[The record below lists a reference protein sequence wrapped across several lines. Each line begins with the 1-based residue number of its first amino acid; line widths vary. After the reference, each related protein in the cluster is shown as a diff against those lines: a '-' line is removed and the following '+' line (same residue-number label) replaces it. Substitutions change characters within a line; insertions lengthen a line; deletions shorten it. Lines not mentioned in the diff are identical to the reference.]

1 MSGRDTRGEPWTAW
15 TVLLGDRMSV
25 ERFVEHWVDSTA
37 ALAPLEPI
45 IESADELAL
54 DTESNSMFAYQERI
68 CLLQLGPVWH
78 AGRAE
83 SPLVVL
89 DPIALG
95 GPGLGV
101 LRRWFATGRRTLM
114 HGGEYDVA
122 VLKRELGVG
131 PSLVFDTQAAA
142 SMLGFQRTGY
152 VNLVEELLG
161 VTLAKE
167 HQQFDWGRRPVPGGP
182 RRYAFDDVRYLPEL
196 TRILESMASDHD
208 LVEEIGIACEAV
220 TEALAHA
227 PLSEAERFWR
237 VAGKVKVSVEALPRL
252 HSLFLWR
259 EHEAIARDIPPG
271 RLVPNDVLASLALRP
286 PRDANALANRGLPK
300 KLAAERADLIIE
312 AAQNGS
318 AEVPQKPRMERPDP
332 LVKKRETAL
341 KQWREAEATRR
352 GVTIQAV
359 LPTRALDALAHG
371 VPPNEAPQLGAK
383 RLERYGKELA
393 RILGR

>member
-1 MSGRDTRGEPWTAW
+1 MSAE
-15 TVLLGDRMSV
+15 S
-25 ERFVEHWVDSTA
+25 FVEHWVDTVGS
-37 ALAPLEPI
+37 LAPLEPI

-68 CLLQLGPVWH
+68 CLLQLAPVWH
-78 AGRAE
+78 AGQTEA
-83 SPLVVL
+83 PLIVL

-95 GPGLGV
+95 GAGLSV
-101 LRRWFATGRRTLM
+101 LKRWFATGRRTLM

-131 PSLVFDTQAAA
+131 PALVFDTQAAA

-208 LVEEIGIACEAV
+208 LVEEISLACEAV

-227 PLSEAERFWR
+227 PLAEAERFWR
-237 VAGKVKVSVEALPRL
+237 VAGKVKISVDALPRL
-252 HSLFLWR
+252 HSLFVWR
-259 EHEAIARDIPPG
+259 EREAMARDIPPG

-312 AAQNGS
+312 AARQGS
-318 AEVPQKPRMERPDP
+318 DEVPQKPRADRPDP
-332 LVKKRETAL
+332 LLKKRETAL

-359 LPTRALDALAHG
+359 LPAKALDALAHG
-371 VPPNEAPQLGAK
+371 VALDQAPQLGQK
-383 RLERYGKELA
+383 RIDRYGAELA
-393 RILGR
+393 RVLGR

>member
-1 MSGRDTRGEPWTAW
+1 MSAE
-15 TVLLGDRMSV
+15 S
-25 ERFVEHWVDSTA
+25 FVEHWVDTVGS
-37 ALAPLEPI
+37 LAPLEPI

-68 CLLQLGPVWH
+68 CLLQLAPVWH
-78 AGRAE
+78 AGQTEA
-83 SPLVVL
+83 PLIVL

-95 GPGLGV
+95 VAGLGV
-101 LRRWFATGRRTLM
+101 LKRWFATGRRTLM

-131 PSLVFDTQAAA
+131 PALVFDTQAAA

-208 LVEEIGIACEAV
+208 LVEEISLACEAV

-227 PLSEAERFWR
+227 PLAEAERFWR
-237 VAGKVKVSVEALPRL
+237 VAGKVKISVEALPRL
-252 HSLFLWR
+252 HSLFVWR
-259 EHEAIARDIPPG
+259 EREAMARDIPPG

-312 AAQNGS
+312 AARQGS
-318 AEVPQKPRMERPDP
+318 DEVPQKPRADRPDP
-332 LVKKRETAL
+332 LLKKRETAL

-359 LPTRALDALAHG
+359 LPAKALDALAHG
-371 VPPNEAPQLGAK
+371 VALDQAPQLGQK
-383 RLERYGKELA
+383 RIARYGAELA
-393 RILGR
+393 RVLGR